1 MQHLA
6 FYLIFKFW
14 CHKFLCMVVELTFF
28 DFYPQSRPMADTSCR
43 YELTGIERLKLFWAL
58 SRTPHG
64 LLDMCTAA
72 LASLLWLGYFPSIKT
87 IGLGLITVFAG
98 YTAVYALNDVVG
110 YRSDKKKLQKGNLRG
125 IDDCEDLDAIMV
137 RHPMARGLLSFK
149 EGLLWALAW
158 ALLALI
164 GAYLLNPVCVL
175 IFVCGC
181 VLETIYCLM
190 WNISPSRTLLSGV
203 VKAAGPIA
211 AVFAVDPN
219 PSVSFLVVLFFL
231 IFFWEIGGQNVPNDW
246 IDIEEDIRFEAQTI
260 PVRFGIEQA
269 NVIIFGSIIL
279 TVILSG
285 VLLILS
291 NLAFELP
298 FIIAF
303 AFVGFYFLLL
313 PTIKLYRTEKS
324 SHALILFNKA
334 SYYPLALMV
343 LVAAEAMN

>member
-1 MQHLA
+1 
-6 FYLIFKFW
+6 
-14 CHKFLCMVVELTFF
+14 
-28 DFYPQSRPMADTSCR
+28 MADASCQDDF
-43 YELTGIERLKLFWAL
+43 TGIARLKLFWAL

-72 LASLLWLGYFPSIKT
+72 LAALLWLGYFPSIRT
-87 IGLGLITVFAG
+87 IGLGIITVFAG

-110 YRSDKKKLQKGNLRG
+110 YRSDKKKIQMGNLRRV
-125 IDDCEDLDAIMV
+125 DDCDDLDAMLV
-137 RHPMARGLLSFK
+137 RYPLARGLLSLK
-149 EGLLWALAW
+149 EGLLWSIAW

-175 IFVCGC
+175 IFVGGC
-181 VLETIYCLM
+181 ILETVYCLM
-190 WNISPSRTLLSGV
+190 WNVSPSRTLLSGI

-219 PSVSFLVVLFFL
+219 PSVSYMLVLFFL

-246 IDIEEDIRFEAQTI
+246 SDIEEDRQFRAKTVPIRC
-260 PVRFGIEQA
+260 GLEQA
-269 NVIIFGSIIL
+269 NIIVFGSIIL

-285 VLLILS
+285 ILLILS
-291 NLAFELP
+291 PINFELL

-313 PTIKLYRTEKS
+313 PTIKLYRTEES
-324 SHALILFNKA
+324 SHAMILFNKA
-334 SYYPLALMV
+334 SYYPLAL
-343 LVAAEAMN
+343 LVVVVIKLMI

>member
-1 MQHLA
+1 
-6 FYLIFKFW
+6 
-14 CHKFLCMVVELTFF
+14 
-28 DFYPQSRPMADTSCR
+28 MAETSCQ
-43 YELTGIERLKLFWAL
+43 YDLTGFARLKLFWAL

-72 LASLLWLGYFPSIKT
+72 LASLLWLGHFPSFRI

-110 YRSDKKKLQKGNLRG
+110 YRSDKKKVQQGNLRG
-125 IDDCEDLDAIMV
+125 IDDCEDLDAILV
-137 RHPMARGLLSFK
+137 RYPMARGLLSFK
-149 EGLLWALAW
+149 EGLVWAVVW

-164 GAYLLNPVCVL
+164 GAYLLNPICVL
-175 IFVCGC
+175 IFIGGC
-181 VLETIYCLM
+181 ILETFYCLM

-219 PSVSFLVVLFFL
+219 PSVPYLIVLFCL

-246 IDIEEDIRFEAQTI
+246 MDIEED
-260 PVRFGIEQA
+260 VRFGARSIPIRFGVEQA
-269 NVIIFGSIIL
+269 KVIIFGSMIM

-285 VLLILS
+285 LLLILS
-291 NLAFELP
+291 PAAFGLP
-298 FIIAF
+298 FIIAY

-313 PTIKLYRTEKS
+313 PTIKLYQTEEN
-324 SHALILFNKA
+324 SHAMILFNKA
-334 SYYPLALMV
+334 SYYPLALLV
-343 LVAAEAMN
+343 LIAVKAIK

>member
-1 MQHLA
+1 
-6 FYLIFKFW
+6 
-14 CHKFLCMVVELTFF
+14 
-28 DFYPQSRPMADTSCR
+28 MADASCQDDF
-43 YELTGIERLKLFWAL
+43 TGIARLKLFWAL

-72 LASLLWLGYFPSIKT
+72 LAALLWLGSFPSIRT

-110 YRSDKKKLQKGNLRG
+110 YRSDKKKIQMGNLRRV
-125 IDDCEDLDAIMV
+125 DDGDDLDAMLV
-137 RHPMARGLLSFK
+137 RYPLARGLLSLK
-149 EGLLWALAW
+149 EGLLWSIAW

-175 IFVCGC
+175 IFVGGC
-181 VLETIYCLM
+181 ILETVYCLM
-190 WNISPSRTLLSGV
+190 WNVSPSRTLLSGI

-219 PSVSFLVVLFFL
+219 PSVSYMLVLFFL

-246 IDIEEDIRFEAQTI
+246 SDIEEDRQFRAKTVPIRC
-260 PVRFGIEQA
+260 GLEQA
-269 NVIIFGSIIL
+269 NIIIFGSIIL
-279 TVILSG
+279 TVVLSG
-285 VLLILS
+285 ILLILS
-291 NLAFELP
+291 PINFELL

-313 PTIKLYRTEKS
+313 PTIKLYRTEES
-324 SHALILFNKA
+324 SHAMILFNKA
-334 SYYPLALMV
+334 SYYPLAL
-343 LVAAEAMN
+343 LVVVVTKLMI

>member
-1 MQHLA
+1 
-6 FYLIFKFW
+6 
-14 CHKFLCMVVELTFF
+14 
-28 DFYPQSRPMADTSCR
+28 MAETSCQ
-43 YELTGIERLKLFWAL
+43 YDFTGIARLKLFWAL

-72 LASLLWLGYFPSIKT
+72 LASLLWLGHFPSFKI

-110 YRSDKKKLQKGNLRG
+110 YRSDKKKIQQGNLRG
-125 IDDCEDLDAIMV
+125 IDDCEDLDAMLV

-149 EGLLWALAW
+149 EGLVWAIAW

-164 GAYLLNPVCVL
+164 GAYLLNPICVL
-175 IFVCGC
+175 IFVGGC
-181 VLETIYCLM
+181 FLETIYCLM

-203 VKAAGPIA
+203 VKTAGPIA

-219 PSVSFLVVLFFL
+219 PSASYLVVLFFL

-246 IDIEEDIRFEAQTI
+246 IDIEEDVRFKAQTI
-260 PVRFGIEQA
+260 PIRCGVDQA

-279 TVILSG
+279 AIVLSG

-291 NLAFELP
+291 PMTFELP

-303 AFVGFYFLLL
+303 AFAGFYFLLL
-313 PTIKLYRTEKS
+313 PTIKLYRSEES
-324 SHALILFNKA
+324 ALAMILFNKA
-334 SYYPLALMV
+334 SYYPLAMLALITV
-343 LVAAEAMN
+343 KAMN

>member
-1 MQHLA
+1 
-6 FYLIFKFW
+6 
-14 CHKFLCMVVELTFF
+14 
-28 DFYPQSRPMADTSCR
+28 MAETSCR
-43 YELTGIERLKLFWAL
+43 YDVTGFARLKLFWAL

-72 LASLLWLGYFPSIKT
+72 LASLLWLGYFPSIKI

-110 YRSDKKKLQKGNLRG
+110 YRSDKKKLQKENLPV
-125 IDDCEDLDAIMV
+125 IDNCRDLDAMLV

-149 EGLLWALAW
+149 EGLVWALAW

-175 IFVCGC
+175 IFVGGC
-181 VLETIYCLM
+181 ILETIYCLM
-190 WNISPSRTLLSGV
+190 WNISPSRTFLSGV

-219 PSVSFLVVLFFL
+219 PSVSYLTVLFLL
-231 IFFWEIGGQNVPNDW
+231 IFFWEIGGQNIPNDW
-246 IDIEEDIRFEAQTI
+246 TDIEEDTRFGARTIPIRF
-260 PVRFGIEQA
+260 GLEQA

-285 VLLILS
+285 ILLILS
-291 NLAFELP
+291 NIAFQLP

-313 PTIKLYRTEKS
+313 PTIKLYRTEEN
-324 SHALILFNKA
+324 SHAMILFNKA
-334 SYYPLALMV
+334 SYYPLAL
-343 LVAAEAMN
+343 LVVVVIRLLI